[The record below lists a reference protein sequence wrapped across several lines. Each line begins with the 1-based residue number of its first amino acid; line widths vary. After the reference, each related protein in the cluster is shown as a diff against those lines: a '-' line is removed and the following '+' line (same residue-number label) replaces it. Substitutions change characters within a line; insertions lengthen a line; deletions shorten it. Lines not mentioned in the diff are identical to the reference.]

1 MNFKQRRQSRRNE
14 RRNRRKFYITEIVL
28 MPTHD
33 MGATEHRDG
42 EFRAATWAESISW
55 RKILATRLVGML
67 LRAFHRSQLAALTRD
82 LQFAPAEIV
91 YRGAKWCGSG
101 ESLLAGGLSE
111 RAACRLASW
120 EVPGKCVEAVPSE

>member
-1 MNFKQRRQSRRNE
+1 MRRRRLLEGSVRLNYISMNFKQRRQSRRNE

-28 MPTHD
+28 TPTHD
-33 MGATEHRDG
+33 MGATEHRDDG

-55 RKILATRLVGML
+55 RKTLATRLVGML

-91 YRGAKWCGSG
+91 YRGAK
-101 ESLLAGGLSE
+101 
-111 RAACRLASW
+111 
-120 EVPGKCVEAVPSE
+120 